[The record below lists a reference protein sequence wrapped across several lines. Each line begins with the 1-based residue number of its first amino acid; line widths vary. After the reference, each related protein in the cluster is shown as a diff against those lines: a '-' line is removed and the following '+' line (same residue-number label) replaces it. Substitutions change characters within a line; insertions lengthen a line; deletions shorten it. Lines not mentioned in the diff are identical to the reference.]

1 MNKRFKPDF
10 DHLLET
16 AYIVEGHGCHG
27 AAHGCCCRGCSE
39 CEENYKHEEN
49 YESEMEESGEPGLR
63 EIMDSLGKPSTN
75 VPYGDDPEADS
86 PEYNENN
93 ELSNIS
99 NVIGTVMNLPTKQEL
114 EAKAGKGIFRK
125 GDPVINKAID
135 VREFAAGALNRELKK
150 LEDSAKELAKGE

>member
-63 EIMDSLGKPSTN
+63 EIIDSLGKPNTN
-75 VPYGDDPEADS
+75 VPYGEDPEADS

-99 NVIGTVMNLPTKQEL
+99 DVVGAVMNLPTKKEL
-114 EAKAGKGIFRK
+114 KEKGGGIGILGIGR
-125 GDPVINKAID
+125 DPVIKKALD
-135 VREFAAGALNRELKK
+135 VRKKAVKALDNELRDIESRIGK
-150 LEDSAKELAKGE
+150 

>member
-10 DHLLET
+10 EHLLEA

-63 EIMDSLGKPSTN
+63 EIIDSLGKPNTN
-75 VPYGDDPEADS
+75 VPYGDDPEADN

-93 ELSNIS
+93 EVDLGDIS
-99 NVIGTVMNLPTKQEL
+99 NVIGTVMNIPTEQEL
-114 EAKAGKGIFRK
+114 RAKSGGFFGGRIG
-125 GDPVINKAID
+125 GDLSLIHI
-135 VREFAAGALNRELKK
+135 
-150 LEDSAKELAKGE
+150 

>member
-49 YESEMEESGEPGLR
+49 YESEMEKSGEPGLR
-63 EIMDSLGKPSTN
+63 EIIDSLGKPNTN
-75 VPYGDDPEADS
+75 VPYGDDPEADN

-93 ELSNIS
+93 EGDNEGDKIS
-99 NVIGTVMNLPTKQEL
+99 AAVSALNALPSEERLKKEKGKIPKELKGVEDTRRQAGKVVKTEMDKLRQEL
-114 EAKAGKGIFRK
+114 K
-125 GDPVINKAID
+125 
-135 VREFAAGALNRELKK
+135 
-150 LEDSAKELAKGE
+150 

>member
-63 EIMDSLGKPSTN
+63 EIMDSLGKPNTN

-93 ELSNIS
+93 ELANIS
-99 NVIGTVMNLPTKQEL
+99 DVVGAVMNLPTKKEL
-114 EAKAGKGIFRK
+114 KEKGGGILGIGR
-125 GDPVINKAID
+125 DPVIKKALD
-135 VREFAAGALNRELKK
+135 VRGKAVKAL
-150 LEDSAKELAKGE
+150 DKELRDIESRL